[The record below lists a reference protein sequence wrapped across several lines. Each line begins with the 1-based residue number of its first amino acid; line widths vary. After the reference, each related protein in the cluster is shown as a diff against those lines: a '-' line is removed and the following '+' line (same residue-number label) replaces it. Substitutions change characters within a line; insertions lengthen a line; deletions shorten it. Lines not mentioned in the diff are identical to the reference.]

1 MIIAKN
7 NKICYFFQYHTKK
20 IKIIFIY
27 FYNFIGINM
36 EKEFTYKNSLKINN
50 LLIAHIFK
58 YIFRFTFKAF
68 IYICIFMSVEIFW
81 RFLRFGS
88 DNGFVSVPLWMLLV
102 YIHIAWL
109 DDLLIPFFIKR
120 NISKYIQAFYIM
132 LLINLFEFSFG
143 ILFKYVLGIKVWD
156 YSNVTFF
163 GYKANILGIVSL
175 YGIPAWYLVAL
186 FLIWFYP
193 RINTMLNY
201 SVFKNNLACGEIKNE
216 IINKN

>member
-1 MIIAKN
+1 
-7 NKICYFFQYHTKK
+7 
-20 IKIIFIY
+20 
-27 FYNFIGINM
+27 M
-36 EKEFTYKNSLKINN
+36 EKSFAYKNSFKSDN
-50 LLIAHIFK
+50 LIIANIFK
-58 YIFRFTFKAF
+58 FIFRFLFKVF

-109 DDLLIPFFIKR
+109 DDILIPFFIKR
-120 NISKYIQAFYIM
+120 NIPKYIQAFYIM
-132 LLINLFEFSFG
+132 LLINIFEFSYG
-143 ILFKYVLGIKVWD
+143 ILFKYILGIKVWD

-175 YGIPAWYLVAL
+175 YGIPAWYMVAL

-193 RINTMLNY
+193 RINIMINY
-201 SVFKNNLACGEIKNE
+201 SFSKNNFIYSDIKSE